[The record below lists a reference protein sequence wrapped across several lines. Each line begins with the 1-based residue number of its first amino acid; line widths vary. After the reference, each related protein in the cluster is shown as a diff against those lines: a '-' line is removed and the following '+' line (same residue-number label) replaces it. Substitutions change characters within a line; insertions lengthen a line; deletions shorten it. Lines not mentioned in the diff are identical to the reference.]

1 MLEEKNGFEKLGVF
15 FHTPRYMFYFTIV
28 WGLFFS
34 IISPLFSQLA
44 PIYGND
50 SNDFQRIMYL
60 HMLTVTLV
68 VALTYIIVDIYKDY
82 YDLSTSYGRIEYN
95 AIMYGGIIAM
105 LFSTFAIIDTVPD
118 SIETWLIIFGFLFL
132 DEIALSLLITLPLNA
147 YKRQGLENTDLS
159 FWLLWVSLLSAL
171 IAAIMGHIAGFVI
184 SFGGSF
190 MTGYINSIG
199 ETVATF
205 ESNSMGSH
213 SHDMIVAI
221 MAGIVALFATK
232 YGYNAMKGFKK
243 FIVKVGLEITIFGV
257 LAMTAV
263 YVLSGIG
270 NYVIPAMFSSGPGLY
285 NGLAQ
290 DDMLTGIVGLG
301 AFIVL
306 IGMLWAPTPT
316 FRKFSN
322 GIKYLMYDPIGM
334 AILLSWVF
342 ALVTIPVIGYF
353 IEFHE
358 TYFGILGT
366 LANAPGA
373 ISDANYMRW
382 HQMFGFFLMPAMSTL
397 LIGFDYFNLLPE
409 NRKLTSYSLI
419 FGALMMFIGGVG
431 TTFFDTSQ
439 WNFYWYVAII
449 GMVFFVIG
457 VLVAL
462 YTGYITINKN
472 SFDKGADIKPSDN
485 NPKKSGEVLWI
496 GIFVV
501 IVLIIVALLTMG
513 YVNSMASQYSF
524 LDGVPLAGNVG
535 SNLSVNMTFPYT
547 YQTGSVITIPLV
559 SNANFTLKNIT
570 TNNTSFSIVSY
581 SPSGGSSIVV
591 NETINVMIQTPSSYT
606 DTSLYL
612 FVNSF

>member
-1 MLEEKNGFEKLGVF
+1 MSEEKNGFEKLGVF

-60 HMLTVTLV
+60 HILTVTLV

-105 LFSTFAIIDTVPD
+105 LFSTFAMIDTVPD

-205 ESNSMGSH
+205 ESNNMGSH
-213 SHDMIVAI
+213 SHEMIVAI

-270 NYVIPAMFSSGPGLY
+270 NYVIPTMFSSGPASL

-439 WNFYWYVAII
+439 WNFYWYVVII
-449 GMVFFVIG
+449 GMAFFVIG

-462 YTGYITINKN
+462 YIGYITINKN

-535 SNLSVNMTFPYT
+535 SNLSVNMSFPYT

-570 TNNTSFSIVSY
+570 TNNTSFSIISY
-581 SPSGGSSIVV
+581 SPSGGSNIVV